1 METWERKE
9 TAAIIYKAHYCF
21 RSKTRETLG
30 REKWKIDVEAKERE
44 ETKEDIKSST
54 VETRSGDLG
63 SGNMRK
69 VEKEIVIVFDRGM
82 KGGTFGSIRHASRDY
97 SSGL

>member
-1 METWERKE
+1 M
-9 TAAIIYKAHYCF
+9 
-21 RSKTRETLG
+21 
-30 REKWKIDVEAKERE
+30 EAKERE

-63 SGNMRK
+63 SGITRK
-69 VEKEIVIVFDRGM
+69 VEEEIVIVFDRGR
-82 KGGTFGSIRHASRDY
+82 KGGTFGSIRHASREC